1 MISSEYT
8 ADLMSR
14 EKSYLKAASPWNL
27 GVAYQINDYLGLSAQ
42 YLHGNQVS
50 VTGQVS
56 FNPGKPPLLG
66 GKDLAPVPMRLRGKD
81 ALAVQINN
89 ETIIRKV
96 LAADQFEIHELD
108 IQNACANVAITNTK
122 FRSTAQAVGRVAST
136 LQRFSSFNFKFANIS
151 FYSGNLQTVTYRVN
165 LDKTTTEQF
174 DPSTIMDEE
183 PSIIAVDARS
193 IPKAK

>member
-1 MISSEYT
+1 MQITMVKEERLAPSIGFKYDAAAFYGIQYQFSRKIMISSEYT

-14 EKSYLKAASPWNL
+14 EKSFKKAVSPWNL

-81 ALAVQINN
+81 ALVVQINN

-96 LAADQFEIHELD
+96 LAADQFEIRELD
-108 IQNACANVAITNTK
+108 IQKRQC
-122 FRSTAQAVGRVAST
+122 
-136 LQRFSSFNFKFANIS
+136 
-151 FYSGNLQTVTYRVN
+151 YRCNNQYEV
-165 LDKTTTEQF
+165 
-174 DPSTIMDEE
+174 
-183 PSIIAVDARS
+183 
-193 IPKAK
+193 